1 MKVLNLEF
9 VAKEQRVF
17 TLGRPVNLPIVYQF
31 NKSLEATQAYE
42 KEVALSAKQL
52 VTLCVTLGE
61 APYIR
66 YASSRKC
73 ILFFL
78 FQFRFLDAS
87 NIN

>member
-42 KEVALSAKQL
+42 KEVAMSAKQL
-52 VTLCVTLGE
+52 ITLCVTLGE

-66 YASSRKC
+66 YASSCKC
-73 ILFFL
+73 LKSFVFHFYFL
-78 FQFRFLDAS
+78 EAS